1 MRGRY
6 SRWRDRPLLG
16 AVANPSRMGSRS
28 LLSWHPY
35 SAQYPRPGWGL
46 LGRAT
51 RPMAPTSFAKRGGSF
66 TRPAIEAGGGS
77 RVAPIFLPSRGVF
90 SFCGGAPPLLVG
102 GGGGFG
108 GGSLGPL
115 PLRPT
120 TRKKNLDQS
129 LGVSF

>member
-16 AVANPSRMGSRS
+16 AVADPSRMGSRS

-51 RPMAPTSFAKRGGSF
+51 RPMAPTSFAERGGSF
-66 TRPAIEAGGGS
+66 TRPAIEAGRS
-77 RVAPIFLPSRGVF
+77 AVRLYYATSSSVS
-90 SFCGGAPPLLVG
+90 SFARWATPLI
-102 GGGGFG
+102 
-108 GGSLGPL
+108 
-115 PLRPT
+115 
-120 TRKKNLDQS
+120 D
-129 LGVSF
+129 

>member
-28 LLSWHPY
+28 LLSWRPY

-46 LGRAT
+46 LGSAT

-66 TRPAIEAGGGS
+66 TGPAIEAGGGS
-77 RVAPIFLPSRGVF
+77 PFAPFFLLSPGVF
-90 SFCGGAPPLLVG
+90 FFCGGAPPLLVWG
-102 GGGGFG
+102 GGGSRGE
-108 GGSLGPL
+108 SLAPL
-115 PLRPT
+115 
-120 TRKKNLDQS
+120 
-129 LGVSF
+129 